1 MKTIID
7 EARNL
12 LILES
17 QDGLR
22 ELPLYSDEAFRE
34 LARLYVKVNW
44 NQKYSYTFSWL
55 GRPIIQ
61 LPDDVLRIQELI
73 YTVQPDIIIETG
85 VAHGG
90 SLIFYASLCCAIGR
104 GRVVGIDIEIRPHNR
119 EAIETHHLSSY
130 IELIE
135 GSSTAPET
143 LERVKKAIK
152 VGERTLIIL
161 DSNHSYAHVSEEL
174 RLYSQLVSPGS
185 YILATD
191 GIMSEVADT
200 PRGTPSWRHDNPTRA
215 ALDFVAANP
224 DFRIEPPAPSFNEG
238 TALDNVTYWPHAYIR
253 RIG

>member
-1 MKTIID
+1 MKTTID
-7 EARNL
+7 EARNI
-12 LILES
+12 LILET
-17 QDGLR
+17 QDGSR

-73 YTVQPDIIIETG
+73 YAVQPDVIIETG

-90 SLIFYASLCCAIGR
+90 SLIFYASLCCAMGR
-104 GRVVGIDIEIRPHNR
+104 GRVVGIDIEVRPHNR
-119 EAIETHHLSSY
+119 AAIETHRLSSY

-143 LERVKKAIK
+143 LEAVRKAINP
-152 VGERTLIIL
+152 GERTLIIL
-161 DSNHSYAHVSEEL
+161 DSNHSYTHVSEEL
-174 RLYSQLVSPGS
+174 ALYSPLVSPGS

-200 PRGTPSWRHDNPTRA
+200 PRGTPSWRDDNPTRA

-224 DFRIEPPAPSFNEG
+224 GFRMEPPVPSFNEG
-238 TALDNVTYWPHAYIR
+238 TALDNVTYWPGAYIR